1 MLEFCECEK
10 RGRTMAYKSGSREQ
24 ITLFPRSIDEYIG
37 EEHPVRAYDT
47 FIEVLNPHEIDLE
60 IDPHKVGNSAYD
72 PKAMLKL
79 LVYGCSYGIKGSRKL
94 ERATHENLAFIWL
107 MGGLK
112 PDHKTISEF
121 RKNNKKVLKLVLRQ
135 CARMCMK
142 LGLIEGNILFIDGTK
157 IRANASRGTNYSK
170 GQYQSKLTEIDKR
183 IEKLLEECDRI
194 DEEEKEGS
202 SLVKMKEE
210 LIDQRKL
217 RDRITGILKEFEER
231 GERNKDGVART
242 INQTDPDSALMRSIH
257 GSHASYNAQTVV
269 DDKSGLIVHADAVS
283 ETKDINQLSE
293 QVRQAKEVMEKSC
306 EVVCADAGYSNTK
319 ELEKLDGKDIKIVV
333 PSQRQALHKP
343 EKPFSK
349 SQFTY
354 NAQEDCYYCPE
365 GHPLIYSTQ
374 KTSKEQLVYR
384 IKDSNLCR
392 QCKNFGICTNARQG
406 RKIYR
411 LFREELKEKVER
423 QFNEPESQEI
433 YSRRKT
439 RAEHP
444 FGHIK
449 HNLGIRNFLLR
460 GREGVKAEI
469 SIGATCFNIVR
480 MITLLGGVLEFCF
493 KVQSHAGLIAI

>member
-1 MLEFCECEK
+1 MLEFSTYKKE
-10 RGRTMAYKSGSREQ
+10 RIMAYKWGSREQ
-24 ITLFPRSIDEYIG
+24 ITLFPQSIEEYVG

-79 LVYGCSYGIKGSRKL
+79 LVYGYSYGIKSSRKL
-94 ERATHENLAFIWL
+94 ERAVQENLAFIWL

-135 CARMCMK
+135 CARMCMR
-142 LGLIEGNILFIDGTK
+142 LGLMEGNILFIDGTK

-170 GQYQSKLTEIDKR
+170 GRYESKLTEIDKR

-194 DEEEKEGS
+194 DEEEKEDG
-202 SLVKMKEE
+202 SLVKMEEE
-210 LIDQRKL
+210 LTDQKKL
-217 RDRITGILKEFEER
+217 RERIKGILKEFEEK
-231 GERNKDGVART
+231 GDRNKDGVERT

-269 DDKSGLIVHADAVS
+269 DDKNGLIIHADAVS
-283 ETKDINQLSE
+283 ETKDIDQLSE
-293 QVRQAKEVMEKSC
+293 QVRQAQEVMGKSC
-306 EVVCADAGYSNTK
+306 EVACADAGYSNTK
-319 ELEKLDGKDIKIVV
+319 ELEKLDGKNIKVVV
-333 PSQRQALHKP
+333 PSQRQALHEP

-354 NAQEDCYYCPE
+354 NEKEDCYYCPE
-365 GHPLIYSTQ
+365 GHPLVYSTQ
-374 KTSKEQLVYR
+374 KAGEDQLVYR
-384 IKDSNLCR
+384 IKEARLCR

-406 RKIYR
+406 RKISR
-411 LFREELKEKVER
+411 LFREELKEKIER
-423 QFNEPESQEI
+423 QFSEPESQEI
-433 YSRRKT
+433 YSRRKI

-460 GREGVKAEI
+460 GRDGARAEI
-469 SIGATCFNIVR
+469 SIGATCFNVSR
-480 MITLLGGVLEFCF
+480 MITLLGGVLGFCF
-493 KVQSHAGLIAI
+493 KVQSHASLTTL

>member
-1 MLEFCECEK
+1 
-10 RGRTMAYKSGSREQ
+10 MAYKCGSREQ
-24 ITLFPRSIDEYIG
+24 ITLFPQSIDEYIG

-72 PKAMLKL
+72 PKTMLKL
-79 LVYGCSYGIKGSRKL
+79 LVYGYSYGIKGSRKL
-94 ERATHENLAFIWL
+94 ERAVHENLAFIWL

-121 RKNNKKVLKLVLRQ
+121 RKNNKKALKLVLRQ
-135 CARMCMK
+135 CARMCIK
-142 LGLIEGNILFIDGTK
+142 LDLIEGNILFIDGTK
-157 IRANASRGTNYSK
+157 IRANASRGKNYTK
-170 GQYQSKLTEIDKR
+170 EQYQGKLKDIDIR

-194 DEEEKEGS
+194 DEEEKEDG

-210 LIDQRKL
+210 LIDQRNL
-217 RDRITGILKEFEER
+217 RERIKGILTEFETK
-231 GERNKDGVART
+231 GDLTKDGVQRT
-242 INQTDPDSALMRSIH
+242 VNQTDPDSALMRSIH

-269 DDKSGLIVHADAVS
+269 DDKNGLIIHADAVS

-293 QVRQAKEVMEKSC
+293 QVQQAEEAMEKSC

-319 ELEKLDGKDIKIVV
+319 ELEKLDGKDIKVVV
-333 PSQRQALHKP
+333 PSQRQALHQP

-354 NAQEDCYYCPE
+354 NAEENCYYCPE
-365 GHPLIYSTQ
+365 GNSLIYSTQ
-374 KTSKEQLVYR
+374 DTRGEQLVYR
-384 IKDSNLCR
+384 IKDANLCR
-392 QCKNFGICTNARQG
+392 QCKHFGICTNARQG

-411 LFREELKEKVER
+411 LAREELKEKIER

-433 YSRRKT
+433 YVRRKT

-460 GREGVKAEI
+460 GREGAKAEI
-469 SIGATCFNIVR
+469 SIGATCFNIAR

-493 KVQSHAGLIAI
+493 KVQSHAGLITL

>member
-1 MLEFCECEK
+1 MIK
-10 RGRTMAYKSGSREQ
+10 R
-24 ITLFPRSIDEYIG
+24 FG

-47 FIEVLNPHEIDLE
+47 FIEVLNPQEIDLE
-60 IDPHKVGNSAYD
+60 MDPHKVGNSAYD

-79 LVYGCSYGIKGSRKL
+79 VVYGYSYGIKGSRKL
-94 ERATHENLAFIWL
+94 ERAAHENLAFIWL

-121 RKNNKKVLKLVLRQ
+121 RRNNQKVLKLVLRQ

-157 IRANASRGTNYSK
+157 IRANASRGKNYTK
-170 GQYQSKLTEIDKR
+170 EQYLCKLKDIDTR

-194 DEEEKEGS
+194 DEEEKEDG
-202 SLVKMKEE
+202 SLVKMEEE
-210 LIDQRKL
+210 LIDQKKL
-217 RDRITGILKEFEER
+217 RERIKGILAEFETK
-231 GERNKDGVART
+231 GELNKDKVKRT
-242 INQTDPDSALMRSIH
+242 INQTDPESALMRSIH

-269 DDKSGLIVHADAVS
+269 DDKNGLIIHADAVS
-283 ETKDINQLSE
+283 ETKDINQLSD
-293 QVRQAKEVMEKSC
+293 QVQQAKEVMEKSC

-319 ELEKLDGKDIKIVV
+319 ELEKLDGKDIKVVV
-333 PSQRQALHKP
+333 PSQRQALHEP

-354 NAQEDCYYCPE
+354 NAEEDCYYCPE

-374 KTSKEQLVYR
+374 
-384 IKDSNLCR
+384 
-392 QCKNFGICTNARQG
+392 
-406 RKIYR
+406 
-411 LFREELKEKVER
+411 
-423 QFNEPESQEI
+423 
-433 YSRRKT
+433 KT

-460 GREGVKAEI
+460 GREGAKAEI
-469 SIGATCFNIVR
+469 SIGATCFNIAR
-480 MITLLGGVLEFCF
+480 MITLFGGVLEFCF

>member
-1 MLEFCECEK
+1 
-10 RGRTMAYKSGSREQ
+10 MAYKCGSREQ
-24 ITLFPRSIDEYIG
+24 ITLFPQSIDEYIG

-72 PKAMLKL
+72 PKTMLKL
-79 LVYGCSYGIKGSRKL
+79 LVYGYSYGIKGSRKL
-94 ERATHENLAFIWL
+94 ERAVHENLAFIWL

-121 RKNNKKVLKLVLRQ
+121 RKNNKKALKLVLRQ
-135 CARMCMK
+135 CARMCIK

-157 IRANASRGTNYSK
+157 IRANASRGKNYTK
-170 GQYQSKLTEIDKR
+170 EQYQGKVKDIDIR

-194 DEEEKEGS
+194 DEEEKEDG

-210 LIDQRKL
+210 LIDQRNL
-217 RDRITGILKEFEER
+217 RERIKGILTEFETK
-231 GERNKDGVART
+231 GDLTKDGVQRT
-242 INQTDPDSALMRSIH
+242 VNQTDPDSALMRSIH

-269 DDKSGLIVHADAVS
+269 DDKNGLIIHADAVS

-293 QVRQAKEVMEKSC
+293 QVQQAEEAMEKSC

-319 ELEKLDGKDIKIVV
+319 ELEKLDGKDIKVVV
-333 PSQRQALHKP
+333 PSQRQALHQP

-354 NAQEDCYYCPE
+354 NAEENCYYCPE
-365 GHPLIYSTQ
+365 GHSLIYSTQ
-374 KTSKEQLVYR
+374 DTRGEQLVYR
-384 IKDSNLCR
+384 IKDANLCR

-406 RKIYR
+406 RKIKR
-411 LFREELKEKVER
+411 LIREELKEKIER

-433 YSRRKT
+433 YVRRKT

-449 HNLGIRNFLLR
+449 HNLAIRNFLLR
-460 GREGVKAEI
+460 GREGAKAEI
-469 SIGATCFNIVR
+469 SIGATCFNIAR

-493 KVQSHAGLIAI
+493 KVQSHVDLIAI

>member
-1 MLEFCECEK
+1 MLEFSTYKKE
-10 RGRTMAYKSGSREQ
+10 RLMAYKWGSREQ
-24 ITLFPRSIDEYIG
+24 ITLFPQSIEEYVG

-79 LVYGCSYGIKGSRKL
+79 LVYGYSYGIKSSRKL
-94 ERATHENLAFIWL
+94 ERAVQENLAFIWL

-135 CARMCMK
+135 CARMCMR
-142 LGLIEGNILFIDGTK
+142 LGLMEGNILFIDGTK

-170 GQYQSKLTEIDKR
+170 GRYESKLTEIDKR

-194 DEEEKEGS
+194 DEEEKEDG
-202 SLVKMKEE
+202 SLVKMEEE
-210 LIDQRKL
+210 LTDQKKL
-217 RDRITGILKEFEER
+217 RERIKGILKEFEEK
-231 GERNKDGVART
+231 GDRNKDGVERT

-269 DDKSGLIVHADAVS
+269 DDKNGLIIHADAVS
-283 ETKDINQLSE
+283 ETKDIDQLSE
-293 QVRQAKEVMEKSC
+293 QVRQAQEVMGKSC
-306 EVVCADAGYSNTK
+306 EVACADAGYSNTK
-319 ELEKLDGKDIKIVV
+319 ELEKLDGKNIKVVV
-333 PSQRQALHKP
+333 PSQRQALHEP

-354 NAQEDCYYCPE
+354 NEKEDCYYCPE
-365 GHPLIYSTQ
+365 GHPLVYSTQ
-374 KTSKEQLVYR
+374 KAGEDQLVYR
-384 IKDSNLCR
+384 IKEARLCR

-406 RKIYR
+406 RKISR
-411 LFREELKEKVER
+411 LFREELKEKIER
-423 QFNEPESQEI
+423 QFSEPESQEI
-433 YSRRKT
+433 YSRRKI

-460 GREGVKAEI
+460 GRDGARAEI
-469 SIGATCFNIVR
+469 SIGATCFNVSR
-480 MITLLGGVLEFCF
+480 MITLLGGVLGFCF
-493 KVQSHAGLIAI
+493 KVQSHASLTTL

>member
-1 MLEFCECEK
+1 
-10 RGRTMAYKSGSREQ
+10 MAYKCGSREQ
-24 ITLFPRSIDEYIG
+24 ITLFPQSIDEYIG

-47 FIEVLNPHEIDLE
+47 FIEVLNPYEIDLE
-60 IDPHKVGNSAYD
+60 IEPHKVGNSAYE

-79 LVYGCSYGIKGSRKL
+79 VVYGYSYGIKSSRKL
-94 ERATHENLAFIWL
+94 ERAVHENVAFIWL

-112 PDHKTISEF
+112 PDHKTIAEF
-121 RKNNKKVLKLVLRQ
+121 RKNNKKALKLVLRQ

-142 LGLIEGNILFIDGTK
+142 LGLVEGNILFIDGTK
-157 IRANASRGTNYSK
+157 IRANASRGKNYTK
-170 GQYQSKLTEIDKR
+170 EQYEGKLKDIDIR

-194 DEEEKEGS
+194 DEEEKGDG
-202 SLVKMKEE
+202 SLVKMEEE
-210 LIDQRKL
+210 LIDQRNL
-217 RDRITGILKEFEER
+217 RERIKGILAEFKTK
-231 GERNKDGVART
+231 GDLTKDGVQRT
-242 INQTDPDSALMRSIH
+242 VNQTDPECALMRSIH

-269 DDKSGLIVHADAVS
+269 DDKNGLIIHADAVS

-293 QVRQAKEVMEKSC
+293 QVKQAEEAIEKSC

-319 ELEKLDGKDIKIVV
+319 ELEKLDGKDIKVVV
-333 PSQRQALHKP
+333 PSQRQALHQP

-354 NAQEDCYYCPE
+354 NAEENCYYCPE
-365 GHPLIYSTQ
+365 GHSLIYSTQ
-374 KTSKEQLVYR
+374 NTRGEQLVYR
-384 IKDSNLCR
+384 IKDANLCR
-392 QCKNFGICTNARQG
+392 QCKNFGICTGAKQG
-406 RKIYR
+406 RKINR
-411 LFREELKEKVER
+411 LIREELKEKIER

-433 YSRRKT
+433 YVRRKT

-460 GREGVKAEI
+460 GQEGAKAEI
-469 SIGATCFNIVR
+469 SIGATCFNIAR

-493 KVQSHAGLIAI
+493 KVQSHAGLITL

>member
-1 MLEFCECEK
+1 
-10 RGRTMAYKSGSREQ
+10 
-24 ITLFPRSIDEYIG
+24 
-37 EEHPVRAYDT
+37 
-47 FIEVLNPHEIDLE
+47 VLNPHEIDLE

-72 PKAMLKL
+72 PKTMLKL
-79 LVYGCSYGIKGSRKL
+79 LVYGYSYGIKGSRKL
-94 ERATHENLAFIWL
+94 ERAAHENLAFIWL

-121 RKNNKKVLKLVLRQ
+121 RKNNKKALKLVLRQ

-142 LGLIEGNILFIDGTK
+142 LGLIEGNILFVDGTK
-157 IRANASRGTNYSK
+157 IRANASRGKNYTK
-170 GQYQSKLTEIDKR
+170 VQYQARLKDIDER
-183 IEKLLEECDRI
+183 IEKLLEECERI
-194 DEEEKEGS
+194 DEEEREDGS
-202 SLVKMKEE
+202 PVKMKEE

-217 RDRITGILKEFEER
+217 RERIKGILAEFETKREL
-231 GERNKDGVART
+231 NKDKVERT

-269 DDKSGLIVHADAVS
+269 DDKHGLIVHADAVS
-283 ETKDINQLSE
+283 ETKDIDQLSE
-293 QVRQAKEVMEKSC
+293 QIEQAEEAMERNC

-319 ELEKLDGKDIKIVV
+319 ELEKLDGKDIKVVV
-333 PSQRQALHKP
+333 PSQRQALHEP

-374 KTSKEQLVYR
+374 KPSEEQLVYR
-384 IKDSNLCR
+384 IKDANLCR

-406 RKIYR
+406 RKINR
-411 LFREELKEKVER
+411 LIREELREKIER

-433 YSRRKT
+433 YVRRKT

-460 GREGVKAEI
+460 GREGAKAEI
-469 SIGATCFNIVR
+469 SIGATCFNIAR

-493 KVQSHAGLIAI
+493 KVQSHAGLITL

>member
-1 MLEFCECEK
+1 
-10 RGRTMAYKSGSREQ
+10 MAYKCGSREQ
-24 ITLFPRSIDEYIG
+24 ITLFPQSIDEYIG

-72 PKAMLKL
+72 PKTMLKL
-79 LVYGCSYGIKGSRKL
+79 LVYGYSYGIKGSRKL
-94 ERATHENLAFIWL
+94 ERAVHENLAFIWL

-121 RKNNKKVLKLVLRQ
+121 RKNNKKALKLVLRQ
-135 CARMCMK
+135 CARMCIK

-157 IRANASRGTNYSK
+157 IRANASRGKNYTK
-170 GQYQSKLTEIDKR
+170 EQYQGKLKDIDIR

-194 DEEEKEGS
+194 DEEEKEDG

-210 LIDQRKL
+210 LIDQRNL
-217 RDRITGILKEFEER
+217 RERIKGILTEFETK
-231 GERNKDGVART
+231 GDLTKDGVQRT
-242 INQTDPDSALMRSIH
+242 VNQTDPDSALMRSIH

-269 DDKSGLIVHADAVS
+269 DDKNGLNIHADAVS

-293 QVRQAKEVMEKSC
+293 QVQQAEEAMEKSC

-319 ELEKLDGKDIKIVV
+319 ELEKLDGKDIKVVV
-333 PSQRQALHKP
+333 PSQRQALHQP

-354 NAQEDCYYCPE
+354 NAEENCYYCPE
-365 GHPLIYSTQ
+365 GNSLIYSTQ
-374 KTSKEQLVYR
+374 DTRGEQLVYR
-384 IKDSNLCR
+384 IKDANLCR
-392 QCKNFGICTNARQG
+392 QCKHFGICTDARQG

-411 LFREELKEKVER
+411 LAREELKEKIER

-433 YSRRKT
+433 YVRRKT

-460 GREGVKAEI
+460 GREGAKAEI
-469 SIGATCFNIVR
+469 SIGATCFNIAR

-493 KVQSHAGLIAI
+493 KVQSHVGLIAI

>member
-1 MLEFCECEK
+1 
-10 RGRTMAYKSGSREQ
+10 MAYKCGSREQ
-24 ITLFPRSIDEYIG
+24 ITLFPQSIDEYIG

-47 FIEVLNPHEIDLE
+47 FIEVLNPYEIDLE
-60 IDPHKVGNSAYD
+60 IDPHKVGNSAYE

-79 LVYGCSYGIKGSRKL
+79 VVYGYSYGIKSSRKL
-94 ERATHENLAFIWL
+94 ERAVHENVAFIWL

-112 PDHKTISEF
+112 PDHKTIAEF
-121 RKNNKKVLKLVLRQ
+121 RKNNKKALKLVLRQ

-142 LGLIEGNILFIDGTK
+142 LGMVEGNILFIDGTK
-157 IRANASRGTNYSK
+157 IRANASRGKNYTK
-170 GQYQSKLTEIDKR
+170 EQYEGKLKDIDIR

-194 DEEEKEGS
+194 DEEEKGDG
-202 SLVKMKEE
+202 SLVKMEEE
-210 LIDQRKL
+210 LIDQRNL
-217 RDRITGILKEFEER
+217 RERIKGILAEFETK
-231 GERNKDGVART
+231 GDLTKDGVRRT
-242 INQTDPDSALMRSIH
+242 VNQTDPDSALMRSIH

-269 DDKSGLIVHADAVS
+269 DDKNGLIIHADAVS

-293 QVRQAKEVMEKSC
+293 QVQQAEEVMEKSC

-319 ELEKLDGKDIKIVV
+319 ELEKLDGKDIKVVV
-333 PSQRQALHKP
+333 PSQRQALHQP

-354 NAQEDCYYCPE
+354 NAEENCYYCPE
-365 GHPLIYSTQ
+365 GHSLIYSTQ
-374 KTSKEQLVYR
+374 NTRGEQLVYR
-384 IKDSNLCR
+384 IKDANLCR

-406 RKIYR
+406 RKIKR
-411 LFREELKEKVER
+411 LIREELKEKIER
-423 QFNEPESQEI
+423 EFNEPESQEI
-433 YSRRKT
+433 YVRRKT

-460 GREGVKAEI
+460 GREGAKAEI
-469 SIGATCFNIVR
+469 SIGATCFNIAR

-493 KVQSHAGLIAI
+493 KVQSHAGLITL

>member
-1 MLEFCECEK
+1 
-10 RGRTMAYKSGSREQ
+10 MAYKCGSREQ
-24 ITLFPRSIDEYIG
+24 VTLFPQSIDEYIG

-47 FIEVLNPHEIDLE
+47 FIEVLNANEIDLE
-60 IDPHKVGNSAYD
+60 IDPHKVGNSAYE

-79 LVYGCSYGIKGSRKL
+79 VVYGYSYGIKSSRKL
-94 ERATHENLAFIWL
+94 ERAVHENVAFIWL

-112 PDHKTISEF
+112 PDHKTIAEF
-121 RKNNKKVLKLVLRQ
+121 RKNNKKALKLVLRQ

-157 IRANASRGTNYSK
+157 IRANATRGKNYTK
-170 GQYQSKLTEIDKR
+170 EQYEGKLKDIDIR

-194 DEEEKEGS
+194 DEEEKGEG
-202 SLVKMKEE
+202 SLVKMEEE
-210 LIDQRKL
+210 LIDQRNL
-217 RDRITGILKEFEER
+217 RERIKGLLAEFKTK
-231 GERNKDGVART
+231 GDLTKDGVQRT
-242 INQTDPDSALMRSIH
+242 VNQTDPECALMRSIH
-257 GSHASYNAQTVV
+257 GSHASYNAQSVV
-269 DDKSGLIVHADAVS
+269 DDKNGLIVHADAVS

-293 QVRQAKEVMEKSC
+293 QVEQAEEVMEKNC

-319 ELEKLDGKDIKIVV
+319 ELEKLDGKDIKVVV

-354 NAQEDCYYCPE
+354 NAHEDCYYCPE

-374 KTSKEQLVYR
+374 KRGGEQLVYR
-384 IKDSNLCR
+384 IKDANLCR

-406 RKIYR
+406 RKINR
-411 LFREELKEKVER
+411 LLREELKEKIER
-423 QFNEPESQEI
+423 QFNEPGSQEI
-433 YSRRKT
+433 YARRKT

-460 GREGVKAEI
+460 GRDGAKAEI
-469 SIGATCFNIVR
+469 SIGATCFNIAR

-493 KVQSHAGLIAI
+493 KVQRHTGLITI

>member
-1 MLEFCECEK
+1 
-10 RGRTMAYKSGSREQ
+10 MAYKCGSREQ
-24 ITLFPRSIDEYIG
+24 ITLFPQSIDEYIG

-72 PKAMLKL
+72 PQTMLKL
-79 LVYGCSYGIKGSRKL
+79 LVYGYSYGIKGSRKL
-94 ERATHENLAFIWL
+94 ERAVHENLAFIWL

-121 RKNNKKVLKLVLRQ
+121 RKNNKKALKLVLRQ
-135 CARMCMK
+135 CARMCIK

-157 IRANASRGTNYSK
+157 IRANASRGKNYTK
-170 GQYQSKLTEIDKR
+170 EQYQGKVKDIDIR

-194 DEEEKEGS
+194 DEEEKEDG

-210 LIDQRKL
+210 LIDQRNL
-217 RDRITGILKEFEER
+217 RERIKGILTEFETK
-231 GERNKDGVART
+231 GDLTKDGVQRT
-242 INQTDPDSALMRSIH
+242 VNQTDPDSALMRSIH

-269 DDKSGLIVHADAVS
+269 DDKNGLIIHADAVS

-293 QVRQAKEVMEKSC
+293 QVQQAEEAMEKSC

-319 ELEKLDGKDIKIVV
+319 ELEKLDGKDIKVVV
-333 PSQRQALHKP
+333 PSQRQALHQP

-349 SQFTY
+349 SQFTD
-354 NAQEDCYYCPE
+354 NAEENCYYCPE
-365 GHPLIYSTQ
+365 GHSLIYSTQ
-374 KTSKEQLVYR
+374 DTRGEQLVYR
-384 IKDSNLCR
+384 IKDANLCR

-406 RKIYR
+406 RKIKR
-411 LFREELKEKVER
+411 LIREELKEKIER

-433 YSRRKT
+433 YVRRKT

-449 HNLGIRNFLLR
+449 HNLAIRNFLLR
-460 GREGVKAEI
+460 GREGAKAEI
-469 SIGATCFNIVR
+469 SIGATCFNIAR

-493 KVQSHAGLIAI
+493 KVQSHVDLIAI

>member
-1 MLEFCECEK
+1 MLEFREYERK
-10 RGRTMAYKSGSREQ
+10 ERIMAYKCGSREQ
-24 ITLFPRSIDEYIG
+24 ITLFPQSIDEYIG

-79 LVYGCSYGIKGSRKL
+79 IVYGCSYGIKGSRKL

-121 RKNNKKVLKLVLRQ
+121 RKNNKRVLKLVFRQ

-157 IRANASRGTNYSK
+157 IRANASRGKNYSK
-170 GQYQSKLTEIDKR
+170 EQYQSKLTEIDKR
-183 IEKLLEECDRI
+183 IEQLLEECDLI
-194 DEEEKEGS
+194 DEEEKEDG
-202 SLVKMKEE
+202 SLVKMEEE

-217 RDRITGILKEFEER
+217 REQIKGILKEFEER
-231 GERNKDGVART
+231 GERNTDGIART
-242 INQTDPDSALMRSIH
+242 INQTDPECALMRSIH

-269 DDKSGLIVHADAVS
+269 DDKNGLIIHTDAVS

-293 QVRQAKEVMEKSC
+293 QVQQAKEVTGKDC

-319 ELEKLDGKDIKIVV
+319 ELEKLEEKNIKIVV
-333 PSQRQALHKP
+333 PSQRQALHEP

-349 SQFTY
+349 NQFTY
-354 NAQEDCYYCPE
+354 NAGKDCYYCPE

-374 KTSKEQLVYR
+374 KSSKEQLVYR
-384 IKDSNLCR
+384 IKDANLCR

-411 LFREELKEKVER
+411 LAREELKEKIEK
-423 QFNEPESQEI
+423 QFKEPESQEI

-460 GREGVKAEI
+460 GREGAKAEI
-469 SIGATCFNIVR
+469 SIGATCFNIAR
-480 MITLLGGVLEFCF
+480 MITLFGGVLEFCF
-493 KVQSHAGLIAI
+493 KVQSRAGLIAI

>member
-1 MLEFCECEK
+1 
-10 RGRTMAYKSGSREQ
+10 MAYKCGSREQ
-24 ITLFPRSIDEYIG
+24 ITLFPQSIDEYIG

-47 FIEVLNPHEIDLE
+47 FIEVLNPYEIDLE
-60 IDPHKVGNSAYD
+60 IEPHKVGNSAYE

-79 LVYGCSYGIKGSRKL
+79 VVYGYSYGIKSSRKL
-94 ERATHENLAFIWL
+94 ERAVHENVAFIWL

-112 PDHKTISEF
+112 PDHKTIAEF
-121 RKNNKKVLKLVLRQ
+121 RKNNKKALKLVLRQ

-142 LGLIEGNILFIDGTK
+142 LGLVEGNILFIDGTK
-157 IRANASRGTNYSK
+157 IRANASRGKNYTK
-170 GQYQSKLTEIDKR
+170 EQYEGKLKNIDIR

-194 DEEEKEGS
+194 DEEEKGDG
-202 SLVKMKEE
+202 SLVKMEEE

-217 RDRITGILKEFEER
+217 RERIMGILAELETK
-231 GERNKDGVART
+231 GDLTKDGVQRT
-242 INQTDPDSALMRSIH
+242 VNQTDPDSALMRSIH

-269 DDKSGLIVHADAVS
+269 DDKNGLIVHADAVS

-293 QVRQAKEVMEKSC
+293 QVKQAEEVMGKSC
-306 EVVCADAGYSNTK
+306 EVVCADAGYSNSK
-319 ELEKLDGKDIKIVV
+319 ELEKLDGKDIKVVV
-333 PSQRQALHKP
+333 PSQRQALHQP

-354 NAQEDCYYCPE
+354 NAEEDCYYCLE
-365 GHPLIYSTQ
+365 GHSLIYSTQ
-374 KTSKEQLVYR
+374 DTSKEQLVYR
-384 IKDSNLCR
+384 IKDANLCR
-392 QCKNFGICTNARQG
+392 RCKNFGICTNARQG
-406 RKIYR
+406 RKINR
-411 LFREELKEKVER
+411 LIREELKEKIER

-433 YSRRKT
+433 YVRRKT

-460 GREGVKAEI
+460 GREGAKAEI
-469 SIGATCFNIVR
+469 SIGATCFNIAR

-493 KVQSHAGLIAI
+493 KVQSHAGLITL

>member
-1 MLEFCECEK
+1 
-10 RGRTMAYKSGSREQ
+10 MAYKCGSREQ
-24 ITLFPRSIDEYIG
+24 ITLLPQSIDEYIG

-47 FIEVLNPHEIDLE
+47 FIEVLNPQEIALE
-60 IDPHKVGNSAYD
+60 IDPHKVGNSAYA

-79 LVYGCSYGIKGSRKL
+79 VVYGYSYGIKGSRKL
-94 ERATHENLAFIWL
+94 ERAVHENLAFIWL

-121 RKNNKKVLKLVLRQ
+121 RRNNKKALKLVLRQ

-157 IRANASRGTNYSK
+157 IRANASRGKNYTK
-170 GQYQSKLTEIDKR
+170 EQYQDKLKDIDIR

-194 DEEEKEGS
+194 DEEEKEDG
-202 SLVKMKEE
+202 SLVKMEEE
-210 LIDQRKL
+210 LIDQKKL
-217 RDRITGILKEFEER
+217 RERIKGILAEFETK
-231 GERNKDGVART
+231 GELNKDGAKRT
-242 INQTDPDSALMRSIH
+242 VNRTDPDSALMRSIH

-269 DDKSGLIVHADAVS
+269 DDKNGLIVHADAVS

-293 QVRQAKEVMEKSC
+293 QVRQAEEVMEKSC

-333 PSQRQALHKP
+333 PSQRQALHEP

-349 SQFTY
+349 SRFTY
-354 NAQEDCYYCPE
+354 NAEEDCYYCPE

-374 KTSKEQLVYR
+374 KTSEEQLVYR
-384 IKDSNLCR
+384 IKDANLCR
-392 QCKNFGICTNARQG
+392 QCEHFGICTDARQG

-411 LFREELKEKVER
+411 LAREELKEKIER

-460 GREGVKAEI
+460 GREGAKAEI
-469 SIGATCFNIVR
+469 SIGATCFNIAR
-480 MITLLGGVLEFCF
+480 MITLFGGVLDFCF

>member
-1 MLEFCECEK
+1 
-10 RGRTMAYKSGSREQ
+10 MAYRCGSREQ
-24 ITLFPRSIDEYIG
+24 VTLFPQSIDEYIG

-47 FIEVLNPHEIDLE
+47 FIEVLNPYEIDLE
-60 IDPHKVGNSAYD
+60 IDPHKVGNSAYE

-79 LVYGCSYGIKGSRKL
+79 VIYGYSYGIKSSRKL
-94 ERATHENLAFIWL
+94 ERAVHENVAFIWL

-112 PDHKTISEF
+112 PDHKTIAEF
-121 RKNNKKVLKLVLRQ
+121 RKNNKKALKLVLRQ

-157 IRANASRGTNYSK
+157 IRANAGRGKNHTK
-170 GQYQSKLTEIDKR
+170 EQYECKLKDIDIR
-183 IEKLLEECDRI
+183 IEKLLEECERI
-194 DEEEKEGS
+194 DEEEKGEG
-202 SLVKMKEE
+202 SLVKMEE
-210 LIDQRKL
+210 NLIDQRNL
-217 RDRITGILKEFEER
+217 RERIKGLLAEFETK
-231 GERNKDGVART
+231 GDLTKDGLQRT
-242 INQTDPDSALMRSIH
+242 VNQTDPECALMRSIH
-257 GSHASYNAQTVV
+257 GSHASYNAQSVV
-269 DDKSGLIVHADAVS
+269 DDKNGLIIHADAVS

-293 QVRQAKEVMEKSC
+293 QVEQAEEVMEKSC

-319 ELEKLDGKDIKIVV
+319 ELEKLDGKDIQVVV
-333 PSQRQALHKP
+333 PSQRQALHRP

-374 KTSKEQLVYR
+374 KSGGEQLVYR
-384 IKDSNLCR
+384 IKDANLCR

-406 RKIYR
+406 RKINR
-411 LFREELKEKVER
+411 LLREELKEKIER
-423 QFNEPESQEI
+423 QFNEPGSQEI
-433 YSRRKT
+433 YARRKT

-460 GREGVKAEI
+460 GRDGAQAEI
-469 SIGATCFNIVR
+469 SIGATCFNIAR

-493 KVQSHAGLIAI
+493 KVQSPTGLITI

>member
-1 MLEFCECEK
+1 
-10 RGRTMAYKSGSREQ
+10 MAYKCGSREQ
-24 ITLFPRSIDEYIG
+24 ITLFPQSIDEYIG

-47 FIEVLNPHEIDLE
+47 FIEVLNPYEIDLE
-60 IDPHKVGNSAYD
+60 IDPHKVGNSAYE

-79 LVYGCSYGIKGSRKL
+79 VVYGYSYGIKSSRKL
-94 ERATHENLAFIWL
+94 ERAVHENVAFIWL

-112 PDHKTISEF
+112 PDHKTIAEF
-121 RKNNKKVLKLVLRQ
+121 RKNNKKALKLVLRQ

-142 LGLIEGNILFIDGTK
+142 LGLVEGNILFIDGTK
-157 IRANASRGTNYSK
+157 IRANASRGKNYTK
-170 GQYQSKLTEIDKR
+170 EQYEGKLKDIDIR

-194 DEEEKEGS
+194 DEEEKGDG
-202 SLVKMKEE
+202 SLVKMEEE
-210 LIDQRKL
+210 LIDQRNL
-217 RDRITGILKEFEER
+217 RERIKGILAELETK
-231 GERNKDGVART
+231 GDLTKDGVQRT
-242 INQTDPDSALMRSIH
+242 VNQTDPECALMRSIH

-269 DDKSGLIVHADAVS
+269 DDKNGLIVHADAVS

-293 QVRQAKEVMEKSC
+293 QVKQAEEVMGKSC

-319 ELEKLDGKDIKIVV
+319 ELEKLDERKIVV
-333 PSQRQALHKP
+333 PSQRQALHQP

-354 NAQEDCYYCPE
+354 NAEENCYYCPK
-365 GHPLIYSTQ
+365 GHSLIYSTQ
-374 KTSKEQLVYR
+374 DTRGEQLVYR
-384 IKDSNLCR
+384 IKDANLCR

-406 RKIYR
+406 RKIKR
-411 LFREELKEKVER
+411 LIREELKEKIER

-433 YSRRKT
+433 YVRRKT

-460 GREGVKAEI
+460 GREGAKAEI
-469 SIGATCFNIVR
+469 SIGATCFNIAR

-493 KVQSHAGLIAI
+493 KVQSHAGLITL

>member
-1 MLEFCECEK
+1 
-10 RGRTMAYKSGSREQ
+10 MAYKCGSREQ
-24 ITLFPRSIDEYIG
+24 ITLFPQSIDEYIG

-72 PKAMLKL
+72 PKTMLKL
-79 LVYGCSYGIKGSRKL
+79 LVYGYSYGIKGSRKL
-94 ERATHENLAFIWL
+94 ERAVHENLAFIWL

-121 RKNNKKVLKLVLRQ
+121 RKNNKKALKLVLRQ
-135 CARMCMK
+135 CARMCIK

-157 IRANASRGTNYSK
+157 IRANASRGKNYTK
-170 GQYQSKLTEIDKR
+170 EQYQGKLKDIDIR

-194 DEEEKEGS
+194 DEEEKEDG

-210 LIDQRKL
+210 LIDQRNL
-217 RDRITGILKEFEER
+217 RERIKGILTEFETK
-231 GERNKDGVART
+231 GDLTKDGVQRT
-242 INQTDPDSALMRSIH
+242 VNQTDPDSALMRSIH

-269 DDKSGLIVHADAVS
+269 DDKNGLIIHADAVS

-293 QVRQAKEVMEKSC
+293 QVQQAEEAMEKSC

-319 ELEKLDGKDIKIVV
+319 ELEKLDGKDIKVVV
-333 PSQRQALHKP
+333 PSQRQALHQP

-354 NAQEDCYYCPE
+354 NAEENCYYCPE
-365 GHPLIYSTQ
+365 GNSLIYSTQ
-374 KTSKEQLVYR
+374 DTRGEQLVYR
-384 IKDSNLCR
+384 IKDANLCR

-411 LFREELKEKVER
+411 LAREELKEKIER

-433 YSRRKT
+433 YVRRKT

-460 GREGVKAEI
+460 GREGAKAEI
-469 SIGATCFNIVR
+469 SIGATCFNIAR

-493 KVQSHAGLIAI
+493 KVQSHVGLIAI